1 MKHLVRRALT
11 TALIG
16 SAAAMLFAC
25 GGDDDAPVAAD
36 AIYTNGNVVTV
47 DDNSS
52 IAQALAV
59 KDGKFLSVGTNDS
72 VMLHRGANTQMF
84 DLGGRTVIPGLTDSH
99 LHDAGGGPGVDL
111 SKTRSL
117 AELFAKVSEA
127 AQAAAPGAVVVSNSD
142 WHEAQLAEQ
151 RLPTAA
157 ELELAAPGVP
167 VVLVR
172 GGHSYFLNDTALAK
186 YGITPATPVPA
197 GGAIPQDANGNLTG
211 EITDTA
217 KALVT
222 LPPVPATTLA
232 DLEAQQQLLNS
243 YGLTSIRIPGTSV
256 AAYRQFQQLRDTG
269 KATLRYSILFRPR
282 NLADFQTSVVDAGI
296 TQGEGDEWVK
306 VWGIKAGVDGG
317 FEGGLMT
324 QPYLDPL
331 GKGGTYFG
339 LRTMPQD
346 VFNDYMVG
354 LNQAGWR
361 VAVHAVGDAAV
372 DEVLEGFEKANAAED
387 ITKEGWTIEHA
398 FVTRPDQYPRMKA
411 LGLRLSV
418 QDHLYLAAPVLKG
431 YWGIDR
437 ASQVTP
443 VKTYLDEGFLLAGGT
458 DSPVV
463 PVSPFWVMYHFLS
476 RDTISDG
483 VYGANQA
490 VTSRDTMLRIMTINN
505 ARLTDE
511 QAIKGSI
518 EPGKLADFAVLSA
531 DYMTIP
537 VAEVENLKA
546 LATFVGGKQVYAD
559 PAFSL

>member
-117 AELFAKVSEA
+117 AELFGKVSEA

-222 LPPVPATTLA
+222 LPPVPPTTLA

>member
-222 LPPVPATTLA
+222 LPPVPPTTLA

>member
-222 LPPVPATTLA
+222 LPPVPPTTLA

-339 LRTMPQD
+339 LRTIPQD

>member
-117 AELFAKVSEA
+117 AELFGKVSEA

-222 LPPVPATTLA
+222 LPPVPPTTLA

-546 LATFVGGKQVYAD
+546 LATFVGGKQVDAD